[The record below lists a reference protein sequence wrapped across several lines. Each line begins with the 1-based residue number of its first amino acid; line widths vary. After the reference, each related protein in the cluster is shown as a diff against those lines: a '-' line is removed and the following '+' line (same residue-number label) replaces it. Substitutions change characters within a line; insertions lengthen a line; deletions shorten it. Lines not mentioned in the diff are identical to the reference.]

1 MKQNKKSTKSRG
13 KSKAKARVKQE
24 EMADEEIIPHGND
37 ILMGRGG
44 KNNQHVGNEQ
54 LRNICRG
61 QRESYRLSSKKG
73 KSHISREIVAYV
85 RSMSPPGRFLK
96 KDAVTGDWED
106 VGDDTAREKVS
117 QVLRDAV
124 SAIHSS
130 PSSSPSPSSA
140 TARRASSNDAT
151 SSSTVARSGRSESA
165 PTIVISTPPA
175 SAPPATSRY
184 GRRYTASSRRAS
196 ASDDARLHMKRSGNG
211 RSYSPSQVTSLE
223 SSYHPSPDRQLHR
236 SSADHHHHQQ
246 PYPQEPHRQ
255 QHHRNSHHGSYQYQ
269 QSAYHDQRYHPYS
282 RPNHQQGHYPHHG
295 YHQDR
300 RYQHQ
305 YQQYSAYNS
314 SNEFEYPR
322 QRHHSAPSAVG
333 DASTS
338 VTNSNGDVPH
348 SPIYAATAK
357 GQRQEQYRTQ
367 EYAFSRSAH
376 MYQHSAPHAVSRHG
390 ASSDW
395 SSAAAAAVT
404 SGPSHE
410 EDFDLFNGSLLNDF
424 DRPVKTDRSVP
435 APATS
440 AAAVPAP
447 APAAESAPAAPATTS
462 DAGPTRTPPPIKKEA
477 PDDNAEESYGGLSS
491 STF

>member
-1 MKQNKKSTKSRG
+1 MMQTKKSA
-13 KSKAKARVKQE
+13 KSKFKSKTEARTKQE
-24 EMADEEIIPHGND
+24 EMSDDEMVPHGND

-96 KDAVTGDWED
+96 KDALTGEWED

-130 PSSSPSPSSA
+130 PSSSSSSSSA
-140 TARRASSNDAT
+140 AARRASKNDAT
-151 SSSTVARSGRSESA
+151 SSSAATRGGRSEYA
-165 PTIVISTPPA
+165 HTIVLSTPPA

-184 GRRYTASSRRAS
+184 GRHYTASSRRAS
-196 ASDDARLHMKRSGNG
+196 ASDDARLHMTRSGYG

-269 QSAYHDQRYHPYS
+269 QQAYHDQRYHPYS
-282 RPNHQQGHYPHHG
+282 RSTRQQGHHPHPG

-300 RYQHQ
+300 RYQQQ

-314 SNEFEYPR
+314 SYAFEYPR

-333 DASTS
+333 DATTS
-338 VTNSNGDVPH
+338 AANSNGDVPH
-348 SPIYAATAK
+348 SPIYAGTAK
-357 GQRQEQYRTQ
+357 GQRQEQYRTE
-367 EYAFSRSAH
+367 EYAYSQSSH
-376 MYQHSAPHAVSRHG
+376 MYHHSVPYATSRHG
-390 ASSDW
+390 TSGDW
-395 SSAAAAAVT
+395 SSAAAAAAVT

-410 EDFDLFNGSLLNDF
+410 EDFDLFNGGLLDAF

-435 APATS
+435 ASAPS
-440 AAAVPAP
+440 AAPAP
-447 APAAESAPAAPATTS
+447 APAPAPESAPAAPAATGE
-462 DAGPTRTPPPIKKEA
+462 AGPTPPPIKKEV
-477 PDDNAEESYGGLSS
+477 PSGNVEDTYRGLSS
-491 STF
+491 GTF